1 MWIDML
7 HKRYKSDWNW
17 RADNIEISSRVRF
30 SWKSNFPTTAAQSDR
45 RQMLSN
51 QNELE
56 IESYRVCVRVAAY
69 VNLSTGLLNNQQINK
84 LILDDWVSDGLFK

>member
-1 MWIDML
+1 
-7 HKRYKSDWNW
+7 
-17 RADNIEISSRVRF
+17 
-30 SWKSNFPTTAAQSDR
+30 
-45 RQMLSN
+45 MLSN

-69 VNLSTGLLNNQQINK
+69 VNLSTGLLNIQQINK